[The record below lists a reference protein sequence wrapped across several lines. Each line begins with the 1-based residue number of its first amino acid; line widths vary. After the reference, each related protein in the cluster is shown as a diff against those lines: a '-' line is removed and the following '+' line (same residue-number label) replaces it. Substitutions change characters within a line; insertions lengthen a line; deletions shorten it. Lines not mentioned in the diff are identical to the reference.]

1 MRTLKRNKLFKFA
14 NCSNSEPTEQI
25 VQNGLSLS
33 PQQVRELS
41 LRGIPVNVTN
51 TSMLKDPDNLPGV
64 VPFYARRHVD
74 LNTAWEMST
83 ISKHSLIEK
92 YKNR

>member
-1 MRTLKRNKLFKFA
+1 MRTLSKYKHFRLA
-14 NCSNSEPTEQI
+14 NCSVTEPTEQI

-33 PQQVRELS
+33 PQQVRDLS
-41 LRGIPVNVTN
+41 MRGIPVNTTN
-51 TSMLKDPDNLPGV
+51 TSILRDPDNLPGV
-64 VPFYARRHVD
+64 VPFYARRNVD